1 MTRHS
6 FRSIA
11 VALLLA
17 LTWVGCGED
26 RTPLSP
32 LAQPSPRPASSSVGP
47 LSANPADSAAA
58 TNALSLPR
66 PGSGSVGPLGI
77 GVGNVISGTPLAN
90 AGRRVLI
97 GFRGRP
103 DAAVVQ
109 GAGGRV
115 RYVYRLVP
123 AVAATIPEAAI
134 NLLRA
139 RPGVAYVEPDV
150 QVRAIDAELDN
161 SWGVQRIG
169 AGAAHDGGNK
179 GGGVRVGILD
189 TGIDYTHP
197 DLDGNYAGGYDFVNG
212 DPDPRDDHGHGTH
225 VAGIV
230 AAEDNGAGV
239 VGVAPAARIYALKV
253 LDAGGSGY
261 SSDIVAALEW
271 CVNNGIRVTN
281 NSYGSVPLP
290 LLDALDIGGSTT
302 MKDAFDRS
310 AAAGVVHVAAAGNSG
325 NFLGIGD
332 NEASPARYESV
343 IAVAATDRNNGR
355 ASFSSTGPDVE
366 LAAPGVSVYS
376 TMRGGGYG
384 AMSGTS
390 QASPHVAGAAAL
402 AIAAGVQDVRR
413 RLQTTAQDL
422 GVPGRDW
429 QYGYGLV
436 DARRAAASGLVGWR
450 GDGALWWLCQRPTG
464 VSDALSA
471 HRFSVIPVFSV

>member
-1 MTRHS
+1 M
-6 FRSIA
+6 
-11 VALLLA
+11 
-17 LTWVGCGED
+17 
-26 RTPLSP
+26 
-32 LAQPSPRPASSSVGP
+32 AQPSPPASGAAGP
-47 LSANPADSAAA
+47 LSANPSDSASAT

-66 PGSGSVGPLGI
+66 PASGVAGPLGI
-77 GVGNVISGTPLAN
+77 NAGNIVPGLAN
-90 AGRRVLI
+90 VSRRVLI
-97 GFRGRP
+97 GFKGRP
-103 DAAVVQ
+103 DAGVVQ

-123 AVAATIPEAAI
+123 AVAATIPEAAMG
-134 NLLRA
+134 LLRA
-139 RPGVAYVEPDV
+139 HPGVAYVEPDV

-161 SWGVQRIG
+161 AWGVQRIG
-169 AGAAHDGGNK
+169 AGVAHDGGNK
-179 GGGVRVGILD
+179 GGGVKVGILD

-197 DLDGNYAGGYDFVNG
+197 DLNGNYAGGYDFVNG

-230 AAEDNGAGV
+230 AAEDNGSGV
-239 VGVAPAARIYALKV
+239 VGVAPAARVYALKV
-253 LDAGGSGY
+253 LAADGSGY

-290 LLDALDIGGSTT
+290 LLDALDVGGSTT

-343 IAVAATDRNNGR
+343 IAVAATDRDNGR

-366 LAAPGVSVYS
+366 LAGPGVSVYS

-384 AMSGTS
+384 SMSGTS
-390 QASPHVAGAAAL
+390 QASPHVAGTAAL

-436 DARRAAASGLVGWR
+436 DARRAAASGLVGR
-450 GDGALWWLCQRPTG
+450 
-464 VSDALSA
+464 
-471 HRFSVIPVFSV
+471 